1 MYITTKVLKIGY
13 FGEPGSNA
21 ENAARGHFGFYEK
34 SDELKVE
41 YFSFATVEDIL
52 EALIQHE
59 IDEAVVPIENSTE
72 GLVTFSADALI
83 NGNGI
88 NVVGEI
94 ETRIRHNLIGVE
106 TIKEIEEIVSIPQAL
121 SQCRKNIK
129 KLKPFVKISSSDSTS
144 AAVRKVA
151 ENNDPKLAAIGPVS
165 AFEIYKSQNS
175 RLKILAENIQDIE
188 KNQTRFLILGREDKK
203 PTGNDRTSIV
213 FGVEDKPGSLFHV
226 LAILYANDVNMDH
239 LSSRPLKTELGEYL
253 FWVDIGG
260 HKEDKDNR
268 QALEKIANKTTFLKI
283 LGSYPKAE

>member
-1 MYITTKVLKIGY
+1 LTKKIKIGF

-21 ENAARGHFGFYEK
+21 ENAARGHFGFYDK
-34 SDELKVE
+34 KDELKLE
-41 YFSFATVEDIL
+41 YLSFATVEDIL
-52 EALIQHE
+52 EALIQCE

-88 NVVGEI
+88 KVVGEV
-94 ETRIRHNLIGVE
+94 ETRIRHNLIGIE
-106 TIKEIEEIVSIPQAL
+106 TIREIEEIVSIPQAL

-151 ENNDPKLAAIGPVS
+151 ENDDPKIAAIGPVS
-165 AFEIYKSQNS
+165 AFEIYKSQNN

-213 FGVEDKPGSLFHV
+213 FGVEDKPGALYLV
-226 LAILYANDVNMDH
+226 LGILYANEVNMDH

-253 FWVDIGG
+253 FWVDIAG
-260 HKEDKDNR
+260 HKEDKDVK
-268 QALEKIANKTTFLKI
+268 QALEKIAKKTTLLKV

>member
-13 FGEPGSNA
+13 FGEQGSNS
-21 ENAARGHFGFYEK
+21 ENAAKGHFGFDEK
-34 SDELKVE
+34 PGELKVE

-88 NVVGEI
+88 KVVGEVK
-94 ETRIRHNLIGVE
+94 TRIRHHLIGIS

-129 KLKPFVKISSSDSTS
+129 KLSSSIKISSSDSTS

-151 ENNDPKLAAIGPVS
+151 ENNDAKLAAIGPVS
-165 AFEIYKSQNS
+165 AFKIYKSQNS

-213 FGVEDKPGSLFHV
+213 FGVEDKPGALFHV

-239 LSSRPLKTELGEYL
+239 LSSRPLKTELEEYL

-260 HKEDKDNR
+260 HKEDKDIC
-268 QALEKIANKTTFLKI
+268 QALEKIAKRTTFLKI